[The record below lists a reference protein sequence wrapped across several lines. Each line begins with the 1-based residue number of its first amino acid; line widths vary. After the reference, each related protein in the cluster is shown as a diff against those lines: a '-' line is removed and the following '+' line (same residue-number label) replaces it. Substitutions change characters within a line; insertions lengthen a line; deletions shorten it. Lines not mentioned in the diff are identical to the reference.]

1 MTALAHVTLTA
12 APSSTLRFLIGKV
25 SPSACVLPETARLLP
40 ERCTLLSDAF
50 ALGRTLFDT
59 HASGLRGMEGKEVR
73 IKPLLLPD
81 LTSVLLTGASV
92 ASSKGTKPGPGAECL
107 LGLGVGFCCCL
118 ADSGRDGLGAA
129 NLGACIAF
137 GGILSTD
144 LVRVICTALLPILS
158 SQLVTSHMSHAA
170 DTTQPALS
178 GNVKGERMS
187 LTNAR
192 RWLRSCEVTL
202 TAGAD

>member
-12 APSSTLRFLIGKV
+12 APSSTLRFLTGKV

-40 ERCTLLSDAF
+40 ERGTLLSDAF

-81 LTSVLLTGASV
+81 LTSVLLTGASD
-92 ASSKGTKPGPGAECL
+92 ASSKGIKPGPGAECL
-107 LGLGVGFCCCL
+107 LGLGVGFCCWL

-129 NLGACIAF
+129 TLGACIACE
-137 GGILSTD
+137 GILSTD
-144 LVRVICTALLPILS
+144 LASVVFTALVPLL
-158 SQLVTSHMSHAA
+158 
-170 DTTQPALS
+170 
-178 GNVKGERMS
+178 
-187 LTNAR
+187 
-192 RWLRSCEVTL
+192 
-202 TAGAD
+202 